1 MAGGDEKKR
10 NEDCISIY
18 YVFLLSWKVTPF
30 FCIILAAQYEGSR
43 LVWVGVLEAQLLRG
57 QQTPNWTM
65 SADASASGGHTSCS
79 TGA

>member
-43 LVWVGVLEAQLLRG
+43 LAWIGMLEAQLL
-57 QQTPNWTM
+57 PWA
-65 SADASASGGHTSCS
+65 ADSQLDNVCRCIS
-79 TGA
+79 